1 MKKARIVL
9 FSLVLSFLLS
19 GMSLANKTLAATFNE
34 ATSKND
40 IYEKI
45 TRPKIGKERTER
57 LLNYIKSTKKPVK
70 NLSSEDLKKIQQD
83 PSITSFSSQGEI
95 LKLPF
100 TLESKNLESK
110 NSSAISSLPI
120 QTAAT
125 DNRVR
130 INPTTTYP
138 YNAIAQIDYTDGT
151 YGYSCTGWF
160 VDRNTV
166 VTAAHCVYDTYNN
179 KFYQAWY
186 VYPAE
191 NGTQLPYGGMA
202 STTAYVTSSW
212 QLANPPD
219 ADSIYYKDVQ
229 YDFAV
234 INLSSSTNHPNYL
247 TINTNPQVNNN
258 IFSVGYPGDKSFEY
272 NGSYYYYMYGSSG
285 KISKIENN
293 TITHTA
299 YVTSGMSGGPIML
312 TSNWNAVS
320 LNSTSSWGIAF
331 STVSKNFI
339 LTWGAQNN

>member
-1 MKKARIVL
+1 MKKAGIVL
-9 FSLVLSFLLS
+9 FSFVLLFLIPS
-19 GMSLANKTLAATFNE
+19 ISLANKALAATFNE
-34 ATSKND
+34 ETSKND

-45 TRPKIGKERTER
+45 TFPKIGKERTER

-70 NLSSEDLKKIQQD
+70 NLSSEDIKKLQQD
-83 PSITSFSSQGEI
+83 PSFTSFSSQGEI

-100 TLESKNLESK
+100 TLESKN
-110 NSSAISSLPI
+110 SSAISPLQSEA
-120 QTAAT
+120 AAT

-138 YNAIAQIDYTDGT
+138 YNAIAQIDFTDGT

-160 VDRNTV
+160 VDKNTV

-212 QLANPPD
+212 QQATPPD
-219 ADSIYYKDVQ
+219 EESIYYKDVQ

-247 TINTNPQVNNN
+247 TINTNPQVNNS

-285 KISKIENN
+285 QISKIESN

-320 LNSTSSWGIAF
+320 LNSTSSWGVAF